1 MQTTYM
7 THSNRSYAFIAQSDL
22 LSCDSLDEAMKIV
35 NIFKRRTVPE
45 SNTEWRAMAVT
56 DLKVDVE
63 VARLTRFVVG
73 AWLPGT

>member
-1 MQTTYM
+1 MQNTYM
-7 THSNRSYAFIAQSDL
+7 THSNRSYAVIAQSDL
-22 LSCDSLDEAMKIV
+22 LSFDSLDEAMKIV

>member
-1 MQTTYM
+1 M

-22 LSCDSLDEAMKIV
+22 LSFDSLDEAMKSV
-35 NIFKRRTVPE
+35 NIFEPRIVPE

-63 VARLTRFVVG
+63 VAR
-73 AWLPGT
+73 